1 MDTYNH
7 SYIAA
12 LVKRAQEDDSDAFAE
27 LYVLTYRQQ
36 YQFARNYL
44 HDDDLAQDAV
54 QEIYI
59 LALKNITKLK
69 ERKVFVAW
77 LRQIG
82 LRVCYDM
89 ARKRP
94 KITEEDDDEEKMLNI
109 ADDHVFA
116 NPETQALKMF
126 ASRDLNK
133 ALEQLPG
140 KERETLLLR
149 YSAEMKSEDIARTMN
164 MSVSSVTRY
173 LRRREEHLRKIM
185 KEA

>member
-59 LALKNITKLK
+59 LALRILQN
-69 ERKVFVAW
+69 
-77 LRQIG
+77 
-82 LRVCYDM
+82 
-89 ARKRP
+89 
-94 KITEEDDDEEKMLNI
+94 
-109 ADDHVFA
+109 
-116 NPETQALKMF
+116 
-126 ASRDLNK
+126 
-133 ALEQLPG
+133 
-140 KERETLLLR
+140 
-149 YSAEMKSEDIARTMN
+149 
-164 MSVSSVTRY
+164 
-173 LRRREEHLRKIM
+173 
-185 KEA
+185 